1 MTLSR
6 INTDTRWPKK
16 QRMTTPDT
24 KTDAKLL
31 SSMLA
36 GDEQALAALYRRR
49 QGNVYRFAL
58 QMSGSPALADEGAA
72 LRHPEVMECDARWR
86 EQNSHE
92 LIFQETL
99 NFDGLAESVGS
110 IQRLERLRMEFD
122 HASNH
127 EGLRRLTEAVQSSKE
142 ECLLLAKSP
151 IVEAERRAEASE
163 VAEWLGVWL
172 KQPEIF
178 ADWIEL
184 RKRSGDFVERFGD
197 TFS

>member
-1 MTLSR
+1 MVARNQARTKRDLIIEVWESLDCESVGAR
-6 INTDTRWPKK
+6 ELEEIQRAVSKK
-16 QRMTTPDT
+16 FG
-24 KTDAKLL
+24 
-31 SSMLA
+31 A
-36 GDEQALAALYRRR
+36 GAVE
-49 QGNVYRFAL
+49 
-58 QMSGSPALADEGAA
+58 SPASIARTLADEGAA

-92 LIFQETL
+92 LLFQETL
-99 NFDGLAESVGS
+99 NFDGLTESVAS
-110 IQRLERLRMEFD
+110 IQRLERLRMEFG

-142 ECLLLAKSP
+142 ECRLLAKSP
-151 IVEAERRAEASE
+151 IVEAGKRAEASE
-163 VAEWLGVWL
+163 IAQWLGVWL

-184 RKRSGDFVERFGD
+184 RKRSGEFVERFGD